1 MAGIKTGNKGFVN
14 PADQNKVYTMDSA
27 APGQPGANENPPD
40 LDPGN
45 MTVDNTVK
53 DISKKTRITL
63 GTYLSKVTKGEVG
76 SSTKPN
82 KYIVDA
88 STDAS
93 LPSAITTGGYPTPLG
108 TSDNSSQFNKVL
120 PSSFSPDY
128 ASIAGGIKKG
138 RSAAQ
143 LPDGNEILRNATA
156 GNTSTQLVPNE
167 PVDKYTAAVI
177 SDNRWDPQNEFTGG
191 EDPSNPSAGFEV
203 KLQSNAEFVMPS
215 GEATKFPSAEY
226 ELGLA
231 EAQAKVIE
239 VSAQNDQIVATSDK
253 QFIKASHTTQ
263 GVPTPL
269 SQPVDVGE
277 GAFAPN
283 VKNSYNEE
291 DYVRLN
297 VGAADGLQKGK
308 TSAEGPSGHD
318 FLPGAQVTGGVLK
331 GPKPLVD
338 YTDAAVRPNR
348 LVPGVNSFTNGE
360 DPSSPPKNFNA
371 ILQSEAIPGL
381 PGEEVTTSSKYELDL
396 GALTKKPVADTA
408 AAKNAYPVSKPDI
421 ADLDSISSADGKYP
435 APLTPAVNVN
445 SAVHAEKVTDSMSDA
460 YPTVANLIKKGK
472 SNESGK
478 DGNELLTKGVTTNA
492 QGKTKLDPVLNV
504 YTETTLKKNDQKP
517 SKPLIPSEIDPTAP
531 PANYHPY
538 LADVST
544 PGSHTGAPHDQLT
557 LNELRG
563 LPVTTTQRNSFP
575 IDKNTYALDSTTTQG
590 IPTPLANSQNDD
602 RFVND
607 RVNINPPSS
616 DASVTNFKKGKGPA
630 DSKYDGHNLL
640 KEIDGNLSTGRNSD
654 KYAKQ
659 IVPIIGKGTVDL
671 ATSKGNSSPDKTP
684 ADHPIKTYKG
694 DRGSTLSLGNNRFAP
709 HVGLDAKIPG
719 FNPTLKLSDG
729 KSITTMEMAQIGAGL
744 SQRASA
750 EIPGYL
756 QGKFDPNGNIAE
768 IAAQLPSVV
777 QTGILKVDNVILEA
791 KDMLNSLEGS
801 FPTRSL
807 TEIAPFG
814 DQSWGV
820 MNNVSEPFDDPTN
833 IGLMITMILMM
844 IAIRL
849 LLELFALPTNFT
861 GSVTVKEKNGQRVLG
876 SYMYTEP
883 SGLFSLFPF
892 DVYEI
897 FGFKR
902 TINRFIDCLRAGFNA
917 FFLGSGNADVGLGE
931 LAFGA
936 LGIGLDSLV
945 GEGQAVGYNLGVCRT
960 IIRFGLVLAQ
970 ALDRVIRSP
979 NIVAGIKSA
988 VGILRII
995 RSSKFI
1001 ASFNVF
1007 TSLGDTLIERSKQS
1021 AIKGLTGP
1029 DGKDLTVAAIDAA
1042 EPNTIMHSSVLKS
1055 RLSAGGSYNATL
1067 AWSSQRAPSLYLV
1080 SSNVYSLQRADTIN
1094 GNKLESFKGG
1104 RALPLEYVG
1113 KEDPNKIVSREYHAS
1128 GNGAR
1133 IPNDVRKRL
1142 EDALDAEY
1150 VPFSFHDVRTN
1161 EIVSFHAFLNSL
1173 TDDYNAQYDS
1183 VDGFG
1188 RIEPVKI
1195 YKGTTRRIAMSF
1207 VVASTS
1213 ENDFDRMW
1221 VKINKLLTMIYPQY
1235 TRGRDLLGENYRF
1248 VAPFSQLVGASPLVR
1263 IRLGDLF
1270 RSNYSRFSLARLF
1283 GMADGNVEFPDV
1295 DGNPVKVN
1303 LESEKVFTQRQED
1316 EYQEKVKTFE
1326 GGEEV
1331 EILDESIKN
1340 EIYESIRKSI
1350 TYPEIKSDENTG
1362 ELISYSFVTAP
1373 VKYKITS
1380 VLFGIDQYVVA
1391 AYLSSDGSEVPDSS
1405 KVIKGE
1411 SLKKTDAEIK
1421 KIAEAVFGPDIKELQ
1436 KGFDSV
1442 VNFMNPDNNAIT
1454 KSFESAGG
1462 KGLAGF
1468 IESMQFDWMNQTTW
1482 SIDLGRTAP
1491 KMCKVTINF
1500 SPIHDIT
1507 PGIDHMGYNRAPVYP
1522 VGAAMVNSKEKAK

>member
-1 MAGIKTGNKGFVN
+1 
-14 PADQNKVYTMDSA
+14 
-27 APGQPGANENPPD
+27 
-40 LDPGN
+40 
-45 MTVDNTVK
+45 
-53 DISKKTRITL
+53 
-63 GTYLSKVTKGEVG
+63 
-76 SSTKPN
+76 
-82 KYIVDA
+82 
-88 STDAS
+88 
-93 LPSAITTGGYPTPLG
+93 
-108 TSDNSSQFNKVL
+108 
-120 PSSFSPDY
+120 
-128 ASIAGGIKKG
+128 
-138 RSAAQ
+138 
-143 LPDGNEILRNATA
+143 
-156 GNTSTQLVPNE
+156 
-167 PVDKYTAAVI
+167 
-177 SDNRWDPQNEFTGG
+177 
-191 EDPSNPSAGFEV
+191 
-203 KLQSNAEFVMPS
+203 
-215 GEATKFPSAEY
+215 
-226 ELGLA
+226 
-231 EAQAKVIE
+231 
-239 VSAQNDQIVATSDK
+239 
-253 QFIKASHTTQ
+253 
-263 GVPTPL
+263 
-269 SQPVDVGE
+269 
-277 GAFAPN
+277 
-283 VKNSYNEE
+283 
-291 DYVRLN
+291 
-297 VGAADGLQKGK
+297 
-308 TSAEGPSGHD
+308 
-318 FLPGAQVTGGVLK
+318 
-331 GPKPLVD
+331 
-338 YTDAAVRPNR
+338 
-348 LVPGVNSFTNGE
+348 
-360 DPSSPPKNFNA
+360 
-371 ILQSEAIPGL
+371 
-381 PGEEVTTSSKYELDL
+381 
-396 GALTKKPVADTA
+396 
-408 AAKNAYPVSKPDI
+408 
-421 ADLDSISSADGKYP
+421 
-435 APLTPAVNVN
+435 
-445 SAVHAEKVTDSMSDA
+445 
-460 YPTVANLIKKGK
+460 
-472 SNESGK
+472 
-478 DGNELLTKGVTTNA
+478 
-492 QGKTKLDPVLNV
+492 
-504 YTETTLKKNDQKP
+504 
-517 SKPLIPSEIDPTAP
+517 
-531 PANYHPY
+531 
-538 LADVST
+538 
-544 PGSHTGAPHDQLT
+544 
-557 LNELRG
+557 
-563 LPVTTTQRNSFP
+563 
-575 IDKNTYALDSTTTQG
+575 
-590 IPTPLANSQNDD
+590 
-602 RFVND
+602 VND
-607 RVNINPPSS
+607 KVNINPPSS

-659 IVPIIGKGTVDL
+659 IVPIVGKGTVDL
-671 ATSKGNSSPDKTP
+671 ATSKGNPSPDKTP

-844 IAIRL
+844 IAVRL
-849 LLELFALPTNFT
+849 LLELFALPTNRPY
-861 GSVTVKEKNGQRVLG
+861 GKVTKKESKGQRVLG

-883 SGLFSLFPF
+883 NNTFSLFPF

-902 TINRFIDCLRAGFNA
+902 TINLFIDCLRAGFNA
-917 FFLGSGNADVGLGE
+917 FFLGYSKADVSLGE

-1021 AIKGLTGP
+1021 AIKGLKGP
-1029 DGKDLTVAAIDAA
+1029 DGNDLTVAAIDAA

-1055 RLSAGGSYNATL
+1055 RLSGGGSYNATL

-1113 KEDPNKIVSREYHAS
+1113 IEDPNKIVSREYHAS

-1133 IPNDVRKRL
+1133 IPNDVRKKL

-1195 YKGTTRRIAMSF
+1195 YKGTTRRIGMSF

-1213 ENDFDRMW
+1213 DNDFDRMW

-1283 GMADGNVEFPDV
+1283 GMADGNVEFPDA
-1295 DGNPVKVN
+1295 DGNPAKIELQN
-1303 LESEKVFTQRQED
+1303 KAATSENQKK
-1316 EYQEKVKTFE
+1316 YQEATTTFE
-1326 GGEEV
+1326 VGEEV
-1331 EILDESIKN
+1331 EI
-1340 EIYESIRKSI
+1340 
-1350 TYPEIKSDENTG
+1350 TDENIKKELDRYISVENVITNDAG
-1362 ELISYSFVTAP
+1362 EPVSSETIPAVDATKKRTYKVKNVVFGSY
-1373 VKYKITS
+1373 
-1380 VLFGIDQYVVA
+1380 LVA
-1391 AYLSSDGSEVPDSS
+1391 SEVENQVIETKIVSS
-1405 KVIKGE
+1405 TN
-1411 SLKKTDAEIK
+1411 LKKTPENLK
-1421 KIAEAVFGPDIKELQ
+1421 KISQKIFGEDSKGV
-1436 KGFDSV
+1436 GFDAV
-1442 VNFMNPDNNAIT
+1442 ANFMNPDNNAIT

-1468 IESMQFDWMNQTTW
+1468 IESMQFDWLNQTTW
-1482 SIDLGRTAP
+1482 SVDLGRTAP
-1491 KMCKVTINF
+1491 KMCKVTISF

-1522 VGAAMVNSKEKAK
+1522 VGAAMGNSKEKAK